1 MSITGRTEERGLLSM
16 LSSNEKNFI
25 LNTSLFIFAFICIS
39 TGIIQHLRLNSVIPL
54 FSDLN
59 LKHLHIWAGYLTA
72 VIIFLH
78 LILHQKW
85 IAKVSATILK
95 NRNTLVPL
103 IFTVIISIGICFL
116 INTTASVE
124 KGQGGFSG
132 RQNGGYS
139 SGFQNRGH

>member
-1 MSITGRTEERGLLSM
+1 M
-16 LSSNEKNFI
+16 
-25 LNTSLFIFAFICIS
+25 
-39 TGIIQHLRLNSVIPL
+39 IPL